1 MLDDIDSNVESDSM
15 TIHSIEGA
23 GAPSTL
29 ENLSSPL
36 SNNSVLLTLPAIAEL
51 RQSGPADADLEPHS
65 SGPHLTTNE
74 RFDQHRLSPA
84 THSRIQEHMNA
95 SSSSLHDAGEP
106 SSFHSP
112 HAEATT
118 LNYDPF
124 EDHGGV
130 FDMHDNI
137 DAQDD
142 HGQPYNTSSGMPLNA
157 STHLPA
163 STVVLDPHLS
173 GQIATEF
180 KLSEDAPD
188 HIKAIHARLLTQC
201 THMTIISE
209 LQDDHRE
216 FDQYIEYM
224 ISKVHWVEVAR
235 SKSRKWNLPHLVPKK
250 KLYFQLM
257 YKYGSSPGVGHDK
270 RTACIRAL
278 QNRNCWLAWA
288 NVLLMKS

>member
-1 MLDDIDSNVESDSM
+1 
-15 TIHSIEGA
+15 
-23 GAPSTL
+23 
-29 ENLSSPL
+29 
-36 SNNSVLLTLPAIAEL
+36 
-51 RQSGPADADLEPHS
+51 
-65 SGPHLTTNE
+65 
-74 RFDQHRLSPA
+74 
-84 THSRIQEHMNA
+84 MNA

-112 HAEATT
+112 HSEAPT
-118 LNYDPF
+118 LDYDPF
-124 EDHGGV
+124 EDHGGMHTS
-130 FDMHDNI
+130 DMHDNI

-157 STHLPA
+157 STHIPA

-180 KLSEDAPD
+180 KLSEDVPD

-201 THMTIISE
+201 TYMTIISE

-216 FDQYIEYM
+216 LDQYIEYM
-224 ISKVHWVEVAR
+224 ISKVHWVER
-235 SKSRKWNLPHLVPKK
+235 GEKK
-250 KLYFQLM
+250 KRSTLRNFRNKTKSYFQLM
-257 YKYGSSPGVGHDK
+257 FKFGGSLGQCHDK

-278 QNRNCWLAWA
+278 QNPRCWLAWP

>member
-1 MLDDIDSNVESDSM
+1 ME
-15 TIHSIEGA
+15 EY
-23 GAPSTL
+23 
-29 ENLSSPL
+29 
-36 SNNSVLLTLPAIAEL
+36 
-51 RQSGPADADLEPHS
+51 
-65 SGPHLTTNE
+65 
-74 RFDQHRLSPA
+74 
-84 THSRIQEHMNA
+84 
-95 SSSSLHDAGEP
+95 
-106 SSFHSP
+106 
-112 HAEATT
+112 
-118 LNYDPF
+118 LN
-124 EDHGGV
+124 

-163 STVVLDPHLS
+163 STVVLDPMHLS

-235 SKSRKWNLPHLVPKK
+235 SKSRNWNLPHLNPKK
-250 KLYFQLM
+250 KLYYQLKF
-257 YKYGSSPGVGHDK
+257 KYGCCLGQCHDK

-278 QNRNCWLAWA
+278 QNPNCWLAWA
-288 NVLLMKS
+288 NVLLMNST